1 METLLQQLAREEE
14 ALARVEKQREQAR
27 AVVQALRE
35 QIAATRAADQASS
48 TSKTATVVSAP
59 IPTTAHGKVRLFSS
73 LFRGRTDVFPKLW
86 VNTTKNSKGYAPA
99 CANEW
104 KRGVCEKPK
113 VKCGECPNQAFI
125 TVDDQVILD
134 HLQGRHVI
142 GVYPLL
148 KDETCWFLAADFD
161 KKSWMDDV
169 AALLDTCDK
178 VGVPAV
184 VERSRSGN
192 GAHVWFLFSSPVS
205 AVIARKMGCYLITE
219 TMARRHQ
226 LGMESYD
233 RLFPNQDTMP
243 SGGFGNLI
251 ALPLQHGPRQSGNSV
266 FIDREFVPYPDQW
279 AYLASLPRMDPAT
292 VDAIAQDATSRGQV
306 VGVPFAEPADEAES
320 AAPWTRP
327 PSRRVRPIRITE
339 DLPKEIRAV
348 LAQRLFV
355 EKTGLPSPLINQI
368 KRLAAFQNP
377 EFYKKQKMRLSTALT
392 PRVISCAEE
401 LPNYIALPRGC
412 RGELESLLGG
422 LPVSLKIE
430 DERQSGEMLDVSF
443 RGELT
448 TLQEQAVTTLLKND
462 IGVFVAPPGIGKTV
476 IGTALIATRARTTL
490 ILVHR
495 TALLD
500 QWRTQL
506 SVFLGVEPKEIGQIG
521 GGKRRPNGRLD
532 VAMIQGL
539 VRKDKVDDIV
549 ASYGHVIVDE
559 CHHLPAVSFERVLAE
574 VKARYLVGLTATP
587 QRRDGHHPITSMQ
600 LGPVRFQ
607 VDPKGEAARRSFAH
621 VLIVR
626 DTAFQTQDAAPR
638 PSIQALYKSLANDSS
653 RNQLILSDVIGSI
666 REGRSPILLTERK
679 DHLEYFADH
688 LRRIVP
694 HTIVLKGGMSGKQRR
709 LIASQLAAI
718 PDGEQRVI
726 IAIGRYIGE
735 GFDDA
740 RLDTLFLALPIA
752 WKGTLVQY
760 TGRLHRRRSQK
771 TDVRVFDYSDPQVP
785 MLLRMFEK
793 RLRAYNALGYVRT
806 NVDHFPLQPF
816 PLQPIEPTAQHE
828 PAVIQ
833 PDDGPVR
840 PNLDQAVARMSP
852 KPFPDSVTRKAD
864 LGGAAEK
871 IGADNTRAK
880 KKSQAKVRATH
891 ISPARL
897 KKLIEEVDLEGYYG

>member
-1 METLLQQLAREEE
+1 M
-14 ALARVEKQREQAR
+14 
-27 AVVQALRE
+27 
-35 QIAATRAADQASS
+35 
-48 TSKTATVVSAP
+48 
-59 IPTTAHGKVRLFSS
+59 
-73 LFRGRTDVFPKLW
+73 
-86 VNTTKNSKGYAPA
+86 
-99 CANEW
+99 
-104 KRGVCEKPK
+104 
-113 VKCGECPNQAFI
+113 
-125 TVDDQVILD
+125 
-134 HLQGRHVI
+134 
-142 GVYPLL
+142 
-148 KDETCWFLAADFD
+148 
-161 KKSWMDDV
+161 
-169 AALLDTCDK
+169 
-178 VGVPAV
+178 
-184 VERSRSGN
+184 
-192 GAHVWFLFSSPVS
+192 
-205 AVIARKMGCYLITE
+205 
-219 TMARRHQ
+219 
-226 LGMESYD
+226 
-233 RLFPNQDTMP
+233 
-243 SGGFGNLI
+243 
-251 ALPLQHGPRQSGNSV
+251 
-266 FIDREFVPYPDQW
+266 
-279 AYLASLPRMDPAT
+279 
-292 VDAIAQDATSRGQV
+292 
-306 VGVPFAEPADEAES
+306 
-320 AAPWTRP
+320 
-327 PSRRVRPIRITE
+327 
-339 DLPKEIRAV
+339 
-348 LAQRLFV
+348 
-355 EKTGLPSPLINQI
+355 
-368 KRLAAFQNP
+368 
-377 EFYKKQKMRLSTALT
+377 
-392 PRVISCAEE
+392 
-401 LPNYIALPRGC
+401 
-412 RGELESLLGG
+412 
-422 LPVSLKIE
+422 
-430 DERQSGEMLDVSF
+430 
-443 RGELT
+443 
-448 TLQEQAVTTLLKND
+448 
-462 IGVFVAPPGIGKTV
+462 
-476 IGTALIATRARTTL
+476 IGTALIAKRARTTL

-607 VDPKGEAARRSFAH
+607 VDPKSEAARRAFAH

-626 DTAFQTQDAAPR
+626 DTAFQIQDAAPR

-694 HTIVLKGGMSGKQRR
+694 HTIVLKGGMSSKQRR

-806 NVDHFPLQPF
+806 NVDHFPLQPM
-816 PLQPIEPTAQHE
+816 AQHE
-828 PAVIQ
+828 PTQHEPIVIQ

-840 PNLDQAVARMSP
+840 PNLDQVVARTP
-852 KPFPDSVTRKAD
+852 KPFPVSVTTKAD
-864 LGGAAEK
+864 VGEAAEK

-880 KKSQAKVRATH
+880 KKSRAKVPATH

-897 KKLIEEVDLEGYYG
+897 KKLIEEVDIEGYYQAE